1 MNNLSPAA
9 LADKSADAD
18 QVLNLAAI
26 IREVDGNN
34 SKGAAALAELI
45 LEHPGFR
52 AVLAR
57 WGTPNSAETRRSL
70 GEPAA
75 GEVAELVAWLRG
87 ANWDRQRQ
95 TLATHAADLL
105 ERLSPPQ
112 PVPVSE
118 RLPGPEVCVPH
129 PRTKRGNWCW
139 GFERCEVSLAR
150 PARWR
155 LMHMETVE
163 MEASHWLPAHALPL
177 PEVAIND

>member
-1 MNNLSPAA
+1 MTDPTPPTSVFNVREVPARDEVIRIDA
-9 LADKSADAD
+9 EGFHYLGQFIADA
-18 QVLNLAAI
+18 
-26 IREVDGNN
+26 
-34 SKGAAALAELI
+34 
-45 LEHPGFR
+45 
-52 AVLAR
+52 
-57 WGTPNSAETRRSL
+57 
-70 GEPAA
+70 GEAYQL
-75 GEVAELVAWLRG
+75 LVEFLRK
-87 ANWDRQRQ
+87 QRQ
-95 TLATHAADLL
+95 A
-105 ERLSPPQ
+105 PQ
-112 PVPVSE
+112 PVSVHE